1 MLAKYLRTT
10 LTCAACILLTACNF
24 EDKNTNPNE
33 STFIKP
39 GPLLTYTQLNTS
51 IDGHTKNMQIGCCMM
66 MVQQTAS
73 LESTEAGVGDK
84 YYMMQAPA
92 TSYFLDSIVQLSR
105 TGAKWNIRLPK
116 SQNTRICL
124 P

>member
-1 MLAKYLRTT
+1 MFTRYFKT
-10 LTCAACILLTACNF
+10 LLFCAAGALLTACDF

-51 IDGHTKNMQIGCCMM
+51 VDGHTKNMQIGCCMM

-73 LESTEAGVGDK
+73 LESTEAGVGE
-84 YYMMQAPA
+84 
-92 TSYFLDSIVQLSR
+92 SI
-105 TGAKWNIRLPK
+105 I
-116 SQNTRICL
+116 
-124 P
+124 